1 MYNQVNHEKTYHQTT
16 KMDTNMIIIMLAD
29 TIELPEPWGLVV
41 VVDMVEVVVVGS
53 GVVVIGSSVV
63 CVNQGPLDVVKSLY
77 SSSPDPLPSS

>member
-1 MYNQVNHEKTYHQTT
+1 
-16 KMDTNMIIIMLAD
+16 MDTNMIIIMLAD

-41 VVDMVEVVVVGS
+41 VVDVVEVVVVVGS